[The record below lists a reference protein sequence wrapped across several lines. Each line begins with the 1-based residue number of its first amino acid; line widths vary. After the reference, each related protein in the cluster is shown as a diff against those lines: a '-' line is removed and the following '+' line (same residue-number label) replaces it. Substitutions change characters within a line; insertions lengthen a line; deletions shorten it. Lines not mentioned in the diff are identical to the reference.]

1 MKGSTNLGKDLS
13 NFLGHYLPHERGV
26 SPNTIKSYSF
36 TFILLVNYLHE
47 VKRIPIYRLSFE
59 HLTRQTVTGF
69 LDWLQAER
77 HCTNSTRN
85 QRLAAIT
92 SFVKYAGYQNP
103 ACLNEVQ
110 QVLAVKQKRTAK
122 PVISHLTVEGIILLL
137 KQPDGTTNKGL
148 RDLALLS
155 LMYESAAR
163 VQEIIDLTP
172 SSLFV
177 ASKPY
182 RIELLGK
189 GNKHRIV
196 PLPEKAV
203 EILLAYLS
211 RFEMTGR
218 ESMQTPLFHNAWDQK
233 MTRNGINNILK
244 KHLLA
249 ASEQDE
255 SLIPK
260 GISCHSIRHSK
271 AMALLDAKVQLIHI
285 RDFLGHK
292 SVLTTEIYARVNAKY
307 AFEAIKNAY
316 KNIAVDEIP
325 TWHGNEQ
332 VLQMLKGFCK

>member
-1 MKGSTNLGKDLS
+1 M
-13 NFLGHYLPHERGV
+13 
-26 SPNTIKSYSF
+26 
-36 TFILLVNYLHE
+36 
-47 VKRIPIYRLSFE
+47 SFE
-59 HLTRQTVTGF
+59 HLTRQTVTEF
-69 LDWLQAER
+69 LDWLQVER

-85 QRLAAIT
+85 QRLTAIN

-177 ASKPY
+177 GSKPY

-196 PLPEKAV
+196 NPTKIYNFNQVKDLRSQGLSCRAIARALKICRKTV
-203 EILLAYLS
+203 NKYLS
-211 RFEMTGR
+211 LDSLYSRKGYSSTNFDSFAT
-218 ESMQTPLFHNAWDQK
+218 
-233 MTRNGINNILK
+233 
-244 KHLLA
+244 LL
-249 ASEQDE
+249 
-255 SLIPK
+255 
-260 GISCHSIRHSK
+260 
-271 AMALLDAKVQLIHI
+271 M
-285 RDFLGHK
+285 
-292 SVLTTEIYARVNAKY
+292 
-307 AFEAIKNAY
+307 
-316 KNIAVDEIP
+316 
-325 TWHGNEQ
+325 
-332 VLQMLKGFCK
+332 